1 MQIVVRGEIVK
12 FNQSLI
18 LSSIR
23 FLTGGRG
30 SERIFDEKRF
40 VSWFNPS
47 NSHVITSYNYELGR
61 AVTLGVGQPGISTT
75 DDQRDAMLGLA
86 PAFAD
91 RGRAGA

>member
-1 MQIVVRGEIVK
+1 MVHAEIVK
-12 FNQSLI
+12 SNQSLS
-18 LSSIR
+18 LPSIR
-23 FLTGGRG
+23 FLTAGRAG
-30 SERIFDEKRF
+30 ERIFDEKRF

-75 DDQRDAMLGLA
+75 DEQREAMLGLA